1 VQPIQVSPEETTPIS
16 FQKVLIKIPPGKL
29 LGSHHDGLARVPQFR
44 YYWQTSVLVGD
55 AQLNQ
60 IACDELRNAGYS
72 VVGEPISV
80 FESGDEWKARFLLGG
95 TVLDALYSTYARL
108 AGNFSKAS
116 LTIKW
121 ELMDKSLRKVIY
133 EKTTNG
139 TAVVKGVGIGAAF
152 EAFKDSIRKLLSEEE
167 FSVILA
173 KKPEAASPTIET
185 KGSPIFIKKT
195 AFPQYIKASDFVQNS
210 IQAVVTLKTEGGHG
224 SGFIISEDGYTVTNF
239 HVVSGKHLI
248 DIMLPNRITL
258 QAEVVKVDPELDLAL
273 LKLKGS
279 GFPTLPIGDSD
290 RVGIGEEVFS
300 IGTPASMELGQS
312 VSKGIISGIRRI
324 EEKDYLQTDVKINPG
339 NSGGPLVNSKG
350 EVVGVITMKLA
361 GKRIEGLAFAI
372 PINVVNRSLNII
384 SK

>member
-1 VQPIQVSPEETTPIS
+1 MVKKQTLLCPFFFSVASYIIVLLIIGLQFTSCASRRQATQAPPAQVQPIRVRQEETTPIS

-44 YYWQTSVLVGD
+44 YYWQTSVLIGD

-60 IACDELRNAGYS
+60 IVCDELRNAGYS

-80 FESGDEWKARFLLGG
+80 FESSDEWMARFLLGG
-95 TVLDALYSTYARL
+95 TVLDALYSTYAPL
-108 AGNFSKAS
+108 AGNFSKSS

-133 EKTTNG
+133 DKTTSG
-139 TAVVKGVGIGAAF
+139 TAAVKGVGIGAAF
-152 EAFKDSIRKLLSEEE
+152 EAFRDSIRKLLSEKE
-167 FSVILA
+167 FSAFLT
-173 KKPEAASPTIET
+173 KKVESASPAFET
-185 KGSPIFIKKT
+185 KGEPIFVKKT
-195 AFPQYIKASDFVQNS
+195 VPPQNTKASDLIQNS
-210 IQAVVTLKTEGGHG
+210 IQAVVTLKTEEGHG

-239 HVVSGKHLI
+239 HVVSGKHFI

-279 GFPTLPIGDSD
+279 GFPTLPVGDSD
-290 RVGIGEEVFS
+290 KVGIGEEVIS
-300 IGTPASMELGQS
+300 IGTPASLELGQS

-324 EEKDYLQTDVKINPG
+324 EEKDYLQTDVKIN
-339 NSGGPLVNSKG
+339 
-350 EVVGVITMKLA
+350 
-361 GKRIEGLAFAI
+361 
-372 PINVVNRSLNII
+372 
-384 SK
+384 